1 MSRIFRE
8 LYLFHESS
16 PATVPARDSA
26 IPVDPARRAGSS
38 HISRYYP
45 KRASML
51 LCNSNLRKRG
61 LTSSEMAVVPRP
73 FRIFQRVLLR
83 RSIQMAQQR
92 QTNEDPRRQTA
103 ERPGRQQNE
112 DVRQQRNEE
121 MSAESS
127 RRQGQQESFG
137 GRGRE
142 PVDMAA
148 TTLRGFG
155 QLYDMEAAS
164 ARIFMRA
171 QARALSAM
179 GFPDYSHFFELAD
192 ERAKRLFSTT
202 TDTLLQSN
210 RHANRTAG
218 EIQRHLGRLWEQQ
231 TMDLTEAWQT
241 GLQELQHQATESLD
255 DLKELVRQQADE
267 LAMATDS
274 LSESTRETLREGGE
288 QFRATMREGF
298 ERSRELTGRQ
308 AETALRQGEEL
319 AEETREAGEEARAE
333 MSRGGEATRSERGSR
348 SHKAA

>member
-1 MSRIFRE
+1 
-8 LYLFHESS
+8 
-16 PATVPARDSA
+16 
-26 IPVDPARRAGSS
+26 
-38 HISRYYP
+38 
-45 KRASML
+45 
-51 LCNSNLRKRG
+51 
-61 LTSSEMAVVPRP
+61 
-73 FRIFQRVLLR
+73 
-83 RSIQMAQQR
+83 MAQQR
-92 QTNEDPRRQTA
+92 QTSEDPRRQTA
-103 ERPGRQQNE
+103 EDTGRQNE

-121 MSAESS
+121 MSAGSS
-127 RRQGQQESFG
+127 RRRGQQESPG

-142 PVDMAA
+142 PVDMTA

-171 QARALSAM
+171 QARAFSAM
-179 GFPDYSHFFELAD
+179 GFTDYSHLFELPD
-192 ERAKRLFSTT
+192 DRAKRLFSTA

-210 RHANRTAG
+210 RPANRTAG
-218 EIQRHLGRLWEQQ
+218 EIQRHLGQLWEQQ

-267 LAMATDS
+267 IAMATDS

-308 AETALRQGEEL
+308 AETARHQGEEL
-319 AEETREAGEEARAE
+319 AEEAREAGEEARAE
-333 MSRGGEATRSERGSR
+333 MARGGEQATRSERGSR